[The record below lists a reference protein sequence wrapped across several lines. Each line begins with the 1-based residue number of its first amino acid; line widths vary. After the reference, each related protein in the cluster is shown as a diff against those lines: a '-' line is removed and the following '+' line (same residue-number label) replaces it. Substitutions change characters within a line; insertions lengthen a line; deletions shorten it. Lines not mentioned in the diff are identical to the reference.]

1 MNRTKII
8 IDTDIGDDIDDALA
22 IAFALESPELEVVG
36 ITTVFKNVT
45 ARAKLTAKMLK
56 MSGHSHIP
64 VYAGL
69 GSPII
74 NKVDLN
80 EIPCQYSE
88 AEDGK
93 EDNFSIKGIDFI
105 IDTVMNSDSDITLVP
120 IGPLTN
126 IAVAI
131 LKEPELKNKVKEI
144 VLMGGCYYN
153 HCNEWNILC
162 DPEAAKVVF
171 ESGIPIKAVGLDVTF
186 YCNLT
191 EEDVKKIETNG
202 KWPAKYLPELI
213 RRWRKG
219 SDKCPMMHDP
229 LAICAVFDDKLL
241 EMHQEEIVVE
251 TQGEIMRGATYNKSG
266 LWRANAD
273 QSVIKTAKHVDSEGF
288 IKLFMTRVT
297 G

>member
-1 MNRTKII
+1 MDRTKII

-36 ITTVFKNVT
+36 ITTVFKNVI
-45 ARAKLTAKMLK
+45 ARAKLTANMLK
-56 MSGHSHIP
+56 LSGHSDIP
-64 VYAGL
+64 VYSGL

-74 NKVDLN
+74 NKVNLN

-93 EDNFSIKGIDFI
+93 EDNFSMKGIDFI
-105 IDTVMNSDSDITLVP
+105 IDTVMNSDSGITLVP

-131 LKEPELKNKVKEI
+131 LKEPELKNKVQEI

-153 HCNEWNILC
+153 HCNEWNIIC

-186 YCNLT
+186 FCSLT
-191 EEDVKKIETNG
+191 EEDVKKIEIDG
-202 KWPAKYLPELI
+202 KRSAKYLPELI
-213 RRWRKG
+213 RRWRNG
-219 SDKCPMMHDP
+219 TDKCPMMHDP
-229 LAICAVFDDKLL
+229 LAICAIFDDKILK
-241 EMHQEEIVVE
+241 MHQEEIVVE

-273 QSVIKTAKHVDSEGF
+273 QSVIKTAKNIDSEAF
-288 IKLFMTRVT
+288 VKLFMSRVT